1 MGWKKITQCIVI
13 SVIVGIMC
21 FIAIA
26 IFSIT
31 LKYLGMPESFTQQVL
46 VTNTV
51 EEGDQTITTITK
63 GPEKEVKSPP
73 KSKKRLVT
81 ESAAFAAG
89 LALAATAIVL
99 FFTLLTIPLDTSG
112 QAQDEET
119 SSA

>member
-13 SVIVGIMC
+13 SVIVGIIC
-21 FIAIA
+21 FIVVA

-81 ESAAFAAG
+81 ESVAFAAI
-89 LALAATAIVL
+89 LALAVTVVVL
-99 FFTLLTIPLDTSG
+99 VFALLTIPLDTSG
-112 QAQDEET
+112 QDEET
-119 SSA
+119 SPA